1 MKNQGSRDGSANTGD
16 VVGLER
22 SNLKNKH
29 WQPLLTIQ
37 NTRCNNT
44 VQPADLAN

>member
-22 SNLKNKH
+22 S
-29 WQPLLTIQ
+29 TIQ
-37 NTRCNNT
+37 FNPLIWPID
-44 VQPADLAN
+44 VVGVAIPLVG